1 MPENFMYKESR
12 ALFTDPDVN
21 NDKEF
26 LEKALKWNKPDADG
40 MKEFLCGSKGF
51 TEVKVENGLKK
62 LAGAQTKVNQSR
74 LDCFF
79 KSAGTS
85 SSTQ

>member
-1 MPENFMYKESR
+1 M
-12 ALFTDPDVN
+12 
-21 NDKEF
+21 
-26 LEKALKWNKPDADG
+26 LKWNKPDEEGLKA
-40 MKEFLCGSKGF
+40 FLVGEKGF
-51 TEVKVENGLKK
+51 TEQKVDSGLKK

-85 SSTQ
+85 QSKIVPPTKNDKKGSATAQARNKSVGAK